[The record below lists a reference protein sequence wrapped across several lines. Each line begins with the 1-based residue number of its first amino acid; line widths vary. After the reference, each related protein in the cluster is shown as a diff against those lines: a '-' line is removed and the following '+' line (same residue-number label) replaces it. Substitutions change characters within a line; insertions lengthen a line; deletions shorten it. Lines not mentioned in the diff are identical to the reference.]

1 MIVAIT
7 GIILILFV
15 VGHLLG
21 NLQIF
26 IGPDW
31 INGYS
36 QHLRD
41 LGPLL
46 WLIRIF
52 LLVTV
57 IIHIYVTIQLA
68 IENRRARPEP
78 YLDREYVK
86 ATFASRHMVMSGLI
100 VLAFIIYHLAHFT
113 VRVTDPRF
121 ALLKADPLGHYDV
134 YSMMVYGFQN
144 YLVSGFY
151 VLGLFLLALHL
162 SHGSSSFFQSLGL
175 NDKKLTPRLAFGGR
189 IFAWLMFIGY
199 TSIPIAILLGLIK
212 PARQNSTRTTRPK
225 MAEPSR
231 SLAIGESKQ
240 SAKVRDHRCGKRSR
254 GWLGCGDARRTG
266 LSSKMLLLSGFAEAS
281 ALDCRPGRHQC
292 GEKLPERRRQR
303 LPLVP

>member
-15 VGHLLG
+15 IGHLLG

-26 IGPDW
+26 LGSDW

-46 WLIRIF
+46 WAVRIF
-52 LLVTV
+52 LLAAVT
-57 IIHIYVTIQLA
+57 IHVYATIQLA

-78 YLDREYVK
+78 YIDKEYVK

-100 VLAFIIYHLAHFT
+100 VLAFIIYHIAHFT
-113 VRVTDPRF
+113 VRITDPRF
-121 ALLKADPLGHYDV
+121 ALLKADPLNHYDV
-134 YSMMVYGFQN
+134 YSMMVYGFQS

-175 NDKKLTPRLAFGGR
+175 NDRKLTPRLALGGR
-189 IFAWLMFIGY
+189 IFAWLLFAGY
-199 TSIPIAILLGLIK
+199 TSIPIAVLLGLIK
-212 PARQNSTRTTRPK
+212 PAQQ
-225 MAEPSR
+225 
-231 SLAIGESKQ
+231 L
-240 SAKVRDHRCGKRSR
+240 
-254 GWLGCGDARRTG
+254 
-266 LSSKMLLLSGFAEAS
+266 
-281 ALDCRPGRHQC
+281 
-292 GEKLPERRRQR
+292 
-303 LPLVP
+303 

>member
-1 MIVAIT
+1 VNVVSAFYHSSVGKKMVVAIT

-26 IGPDW
+26 LGPDW

-57 IIHIYVTIQLA
+57 IVHISVTIRLA
-68 IENRRARPEP
+68 IDNRRARPEP
-78 YLDREYVK
+78 YIDKEYVK

-100 VLAFIIYHLAHFT
+100 VLAFIVYHLAHFT
-113 VRVTDPRF
+113 FRKTDARF
-121 ALLKADPLGHYDV
+121 PLLKLDPLNRYDV

-144 YLVSGFY
+144 YFVSGFY
-151 VLGLFLLALHL
+151 ILGLFLLALHL

-175 NDKKLTPRLAFGGR
+175 NDKKLTPRLAFSGR
-189 IFAWLMFIGY
+189 VFAWLLFVGY
-199 TSIPIAILLGLIK
+199 ISIPIAVLLGLVK
-212 PARQNSTRTTRPK
+212 PAQQ
-225 MAEPSR
+225 
-231 SLAIGESKQ
+231 L
-240 SAKVRDHRCGKRSR
+240 
-254 GWLGCGDARRTG
+254 
-266 LSSKMLLLSGFAEAS
+266 
-281 ALDCRPGRHQC
+281 
-292 GEKLPERRRQR
+292 
-303 LPLVP
+303 

>member
-1 MIVAIT
+1 MIVAVT
-7 GIILILFV
+7 GIILIVFV
-15 VGHLLG
+15 IGHLLG

-36 QHLRD
+36 QHLHD

-46 WLIRIF
+46 WAIRIF
-52 LLVTV
+52 LFATV

-78 YLDREYVK
+78 YINKQHIK

-100 VLAFIIYHLAHFT
+100 VLAFILYHLAHFT
-113 VRVTDPRF
+113 VRITDSRF
-121 ALLKADPLGHYDV
+121 ALLKPDPLGHYDV

-151 VLGLFLLALHL
+151 ILSLFLLALHL

-175 NDKKLTPRLAFGGR
+175 NDKKLTPRLALGGR
-189 IFAWLMFIGY
+189 IFAWFMFVGY
-199 TSIPIAILLGLIK
+199 TSIPVAVLLGLVK
-212 PARQNSTRTTRPK
+212 PAQQ
-225 MAEPSR
+225 
-231 SLAIGESKQ
+231 L
-240 SAKVRDHRCGKRSR
+240 
-254 GWLGCGDARRTG
+254 
-266 LSSKMLLLSGFAEAS
+266 
-281 ALDCRPGRHQC
+281 
-292 GEKLPERRRQR
+292 
-303 LPLVP
+303 

>member
-1 MIVAIT
+1 LYLLWLDATSGLYNLKLGGKPRSIWRRVDDDAFHPRVWQVVQICSVNVIAAFYRSSVGKKIIVALT

-31 INGYS
+31 VNGYAE
-36 QHLRD
+36 HLRD

-52 LLVTV
+52 LLATV
-57 IIHIYVTIQLA
+57 ILHIWVTILLA
-68 IENRRARPEP
+68 IENRRARPQP
-78 YLDREYVK
+78 YIDKRYVK
-86 ATFASRHMVMSGLI
+86 ATFASRHMLMSGLI
-100 VLAFIIYHLAHFT
+100 VLAFIIYHIAHFT

-144 YLVSGFY
+144 YYVSSFY
-151 VLGLFLLALHL
+151 IIGLFLLFLHL

-175 NDKKLTPRLAFGGR
+175 NDKKLTPGLALGGR
-189 IFAWLMFIGY
+189 IFAWLIFIGY
-199 TSIPIAILLGLIK
+199 TSIPVAILLGWVK
-212 PARQNSTRTTRPK
+212 PAQQ
-225 MAEPSR
+225 
-231 SLAIGESKQ
+231 L
-240 SAKVRDHRCGKRSR
+240 
-254 GWLGCGDARRTG
+254 
-266 LSSKMLLLSGFAEAS
+266 
-281 ALDCRPGRHQC
+281 
-292 GEKLPERRRQR
+292 
-303 LPLVP
+303 

>member
-1 MIVAIT
+1 VTEQPQSVSAATVRDQPHGFIATFYHSSIGKKMIVAIT

-15 VGHLLG
+15 IGHLLG

-26 IGPDW
+26 LGPDW

-57 IIHIYVTIQLA
+57 IVHIYVTIRLA
-68 IENRRARPEP
+68 IDNRRARPER
-78 YLDREYVK
+78 YIDEGYVK

-100 VLAFIIYHLAHFT
+100 VLAFIVYHLAHFT
-113 VRVTDPRF
+113 FRKTDPRF
-121 ALLKADPLGHYDV
+121 PLLKLDPLNRYDV

-144 YLVSGFY
+144 YFVSGFY
-151 VLGLFLLALHL
+151 ILGLFLLALHL

-175 NDKKLTPRLAFGGR
+175 NDKKLTPRLAIGGR
-189 IFAWLMFIGY
+189 VFAWLLFVGY
-199 TSIPIAILLGLIK
+199 ISIPIAILLGLVK
-212 PARQNSTRTTRPK
+212 PAQQ
-225 MAEPSR
+225 
-231 SLAIGESKQ
+231 L
-240 SAKVRDHRCGKRSR
+240 
-254 GWLGCGDARRTG
+254 
-266 LSSKMLLLSGFAEAS
+266 
-281 ALDCRPGRHQC
+281 
-292 GEKLPERRRQR
+292 
-303 LPLVP
+303 

>member
-1 MIVAIT
+1 MIVAVT

-36 QHLRD
+36 QHLHD

-52 LLVTV
+52 LLLTV
-57 IIHIYVTIQLA
+57 AIHIYVTIQLA
-68 IENRRARPEP
+68 IENRRDRPEP
-78 YLDREYVK
+78 YIDRQYVK
-86 ATFASRHMVMSGLI
+86 ATFASRHMLMSGLI

-121 ALLKADPLGHYDV
+121 ALLKLDPLHRYDV
-134 YSMMVYGFQN
+134 YSMMVYGFQC

-175 NDKKLTPRLAFGGR
+175 NDKKLAPRFALGGR
-189 IFAWLMFIGY
+189 IFAWLLFAGY
-199 TSIPIAILLGLIK
+199 TSIPVAVLLGLVK
-212 PARQNSTRTTRPK
+212 PAQQ
-225 MAEPSR
+225 
-231 SLAIGESKQ
+231 L
-240 SAKVRDHRCGKRSR
+240 
-254 GWLGCGDARRTG
+254 
-266 LSSKMLLLSGFAEAS
+266 
-281 ALDCRPGRHQC
+281 
-292 GEKLPERRRQR
+292 
-303 LPLVP
+303 

>member
-26 IGPDW
+26 LGPDW

-46 WLIRIF
+46 WLVRIF

-57 IIHIYVTIQLA
+57 IVHIYVTIRLA
-68 IENRRARPEP
+68 IDNRRARPNQ
-78 YLDREYVK
+78 YIGKEYVK
-86 ATFASRHMVMSGLI
+86 ATFASRHMVMSGLT

-113 VRVTDPRF
+113 FRKTDPRF
-121 ALLKADPLGHYDV
+121 LLLKLDPLNRYDV

-144 YLVSGFY
+144 YFVSGFY

-189 IFAWLMFIGY
+189 IFAWLLFVGY
-199 TSIPIAILLGLIK
+199 VSIPIVVLLGLVK
-212 PARQNSTRTTRPK
+212 PAQQ
-225 MAEPSR
+225 
-231 SLAIGESKQ
+231 L
-240 SAKVRDHRCGKRSR
+240 
-254 GWLGCGDARRTG
+254 
-266 LSSKMLLLSGFAEAS
+266 
-281 ALDCRPGRHQC
+281 
-292 GEKLPERRRQR
+292 
-303 LPLVP
+303 